1 LNEKRGHWYLLTGAV
16 IGVILGLFIAWVFLP
31 VPYTAAS
38 PASLRADFKDEYR
51 YMIAASYAVSD
62 NLGRAR
68 ARLALLGDKDAVQ
81 ALGDQYQR
89 MTANNTAPDVVR
101 SVADLSQALQADTA
115 PQGAPSPQGTS
126 SPQATATPLPPL
138 PSPTLADEATSPGLS
153 TPATATLQ
161 ADTETPARGSTPT
174 SEVTSTPM
182 PTSAFTLAPRPTHT
196 PTFTPG
202 PPFTLAQSAKICEPG
217 QPGLLQISL
226 KDSNGQPVAGIEL
239 VITWAGGEE
248 HFFTG
253 LKPELGNG
261 YADFVMSP
269 NVEYAL
275 SLSNGST
282 RVTGLSAPTCAAADG
297 SSYFGGARLEFKQ
310 P

>member
-1 LNEKRGHWYLLTGAV
+1 MNERRGHWYLLTGAV
-16 IGVILGLFIAWVFLP
+16 IGAVLGLLIAWVVFP
-31 VPYTAAS
+31 VPYVAAS

-51 YMIAASYAVSD
+51 YMIAASYAASG

-68 ARLALLGDKDAVQ
+68 ARLVLLEDKDSVK

-89 MTANNTAPDVVR
+89 MTANNTAPDVLR
-101 SVADLSQALQADTA
+101 SVADLSQAIQADTA
-115 PQGAPSPQGTS
+115 PQATAF
-126 SPQATATPLPPL
+126 PQATATALPPL
-138 PSPTLADEATSPGLS
+138 PSPTLADEATSPEVS

-161 ADTETPARGSTPT
+161 VDTETPAPGLTSTLQ
-174 SEVTSTPM
+174 VTSTLL
-182 PTSAFTLAPRPTHT
+182 PTFAFTLAPRPTHT
-196 PTFTPG
+196 STFTPG
-202 PPFTLAQSAKICEPG
+202 PPFTLVQSTKICEPG
-217 QPGLLQISL
+217 QPGLLQITL
-226 KDSNGQPVAGIEL
+226 VDSNGQPVAGVEL

-282 RVTGLSAPTCAAADG
+282 RVTGLSAPASCAAADKG
-297 SSYFGGARLEFKQ
+297 SYNGIHLEFKQ

>member
-1 LNEKRGHWYLLTGAV
+1 MSEGRGYWFLLTGVVVGAL
-16 IGVILGLFIAWVFLP
+16 LGLFVTWGIFP
-31 VPYTAAS
+31 TPYVEAS

-51 YMIAASYAVSD
+51 YMIAASYAVTG

-68 ARLALLGDKDAVQ
+68 ARLGVLEDKDSVQ

-89 MTANNTAPDVVR
+89 MLANNTAPDVIR
-101 SVADLSQALQADTA
+101 SIANLSQALQADSAST
-115 PQGAPSPQGTS
+115 PSPQGTS
-126 SPQATATPLPPL
+126 TPLPPL
-138 PSPTLADEATSPGLS
+138 PSPTPVDESTSPEVS
-153 TPATATLQ
+153 TSTATAVPATIQ
-161 ADTETPARGSTPT
+161 ADTETPTPETVASSTPD
-174 SEVTSTPM
+174 VTSTPL
-182 PTSAFTLAPRPTHT
+182 PVSAATVTPRSTHT

-202 PPFTLAQSAKICEPG
+202 PPFNLVETKKICEQS

-226 KDSNGQPVAGIEL
+226 ENSSGQPAAGIEL
-239 VITWAGGEE
+239 IVTWAGGEE

-275 SLSNGST
+275 SLSNGNT
-282 RVTGLSAPTCAAADG
+282 RVTGLSAPACTAKDG
-297 SSYFGGARLEFKQ
+297 SSFFGGAHLDFKQ